1 MDIEEII
8 QKSNKLFSKINSFG
22 KLVQFVTEELTPNLF
37 KEDTEKVY
45 KLNKKIINGLIHR
58 L

>member
-8 QKSNKLFSKINSFG
+8 QKSNKIFSKINSFG
-22 KLVQFVTEELTPNLF
+22 KFVQYVTEELTPNLF
-37 KEDTEKVY
+37 KEDTERIY

-58 L
+58 I